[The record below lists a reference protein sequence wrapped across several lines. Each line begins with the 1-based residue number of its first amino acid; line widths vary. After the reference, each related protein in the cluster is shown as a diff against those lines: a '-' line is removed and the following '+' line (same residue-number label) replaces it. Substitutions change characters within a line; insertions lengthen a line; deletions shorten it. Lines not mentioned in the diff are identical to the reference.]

1 MDLRKRLR
9 PDRTDDRTGPGNRR
23 PDTRPDA
30 AEAAQAE
37 PAARTGTAV
46 AVDEPPP
53 PDARDR
59 IDADAPVDERR
70 RSWTDWRFGHGH
82 TEHTEP
88 ATEAD
93 AEARDR
99 DHDGV
104 DDRRGP
110 LERPTAPT
118 PVTSVRDAT
127 DRHGVVDDGRRW
139 PWARSAP
146 APAAAAVAVD
156 TDGDGV
162 DDRAERVRDRG
173 RTTRRG
179 REVVDEVVIRHWSV
193 ADLLITVAGA
203 AVATAGALGL
213 ARAEVNS
220 TWYEPVV
227 QVAGANHTPLLA
239 AIELAAG
246 ILIVLAGVARRRIV
260 STLLGVALGVTAA
273 VVALQVGEVRTELAI
288 EQWWAWVMCGAG
300 AFVAL
305 MALVPRKGHIERVG
319 RPAEGPAGTEADA
332 GRVRGRKHA
341 RVA

>member
-9 PDRTDDRTGPGNRR
+9 PDRTDERTGPGNRR
-23 PDTRPDA
+23 PATRPDA
-30 AEAAQAE
+30 AEAE
-37 PAARTGTAV
+37 PAGSTGAAV
-46 AVDEPPP
+46 AVDDPPP

-59 IDADAPVDERR
+59 VIDADAPVDERR

-82 TEHTEP
+82 TR
-88 ATEAD
+88 AGD
-93 AEARDR
+93 RGRGWVEARDR

-118 PVTSVRDAT
+118 PVTSVREAT
-127 DRHGVVDDGRRW
+127 DRHDVVDGGRRW

-146 APAAAAVAVD
+146 APAAAAVPVD

-162 DDRAERVRDRG
+162 DDRAERARDRG

-179 REVVDEVVIRHWSV
+179 RQVVDEVVIRHWSV

-227 QVAGANHTPLLA
+227 QVAEANHTPLLA

-246 ILIVLAGVARRRIV
+246 ILIVLAGVTRRRVV
-260 STLLGVALGVTAA
+260 STLLGVALGITAA

-332 GRVRGRKHA
+332 GRVRGRKPA